1 VSDDAQHVMV
11 LAFWRHLCC
20 REATL
25 ARVPYLRPIKCVHL
39 NRILPFLTNQERS
52 HPFLSSR
59 FWSLHE
65 ELRPNARREYS
76 APMIWRDDDDK
87 RGEQQRKIEYAREL
101 EQQIELR
108 KALEREQQQQQEE
121 WERRFVEPRDARSPA
136 KWWTELRASEPPA
149 RAARLGFHMDASA
162 LPNADPAMESGAPS
176 LPSGTV
182 ARQRFHTTLGDP
194 LASHDRLREK
204 AQQIEWKRV
213 LDEQLREKER
223 RKQFEAE
230 QKWLRERDEA
240 QEEMR
245 IQREQHLRAQRK
257 LGIHDAFTPQN
268 YVAIP
273 SPPAPRRQPDP
284 SNTDDDL
291 RDGYT
296 GIDPRSAQPPPA
308 PVQTRGMDSVDVQFR
323 RAMGLQDPLSPL
335 HETARDSIANEYRA
349 LLAEIRR
356 ERQELRRERDEL
368 RREKEELRMERALMQ
383 MENEKMA
390 TLLESQRHM
399 TDQRLESN
407 ARLDRALETRAP
419 PVVDEPPV
427 TPRYAR
433 PQTTTSRRPTQLPS
447 PLHVVHR
454 DHSVRPQQPSPV
466 QGGAM
471 SMADFAPPSS
481 SNLRSPSSRAIDA
494 LLARRHER
502 FRLREEENPLE
513 RSLNGESE
521 FVALSP
527 HAAGGLRQYGAA
539 PRITETRSPSASAMD
554 PRRERANPL
563 RNSRVIKSRG
573 FYDLNR
579 EDAQPQPRQQ
589 QQQRTVEDHH
599 SPVRTRSGRRAETSS
614 EDESGHSDEEEERAQ
629 PRTRR
634 PSKYSDDGSHDYDQD
649 DQDGDE
655 DEVEEE
661 DLPVLGDNLMNA
673 SQSEFGLSR
682 SLFQVQ
688 VLVKEQ
694 A

>member
-1 VSDDAQHVMV
+1 
-11 LAFWRHLCC
+11 
-20 REATL
+20 
-25 ARVPYLRPIKCVHL
+25 
-39 NRILPFLTNQERS
+39 
-52 HPFLSSR
+52 
-59 FWSLHE
+59 
-65 ELRPNARREYS
+65 
-76 APMIWRDDDDK
+76 MIWRDDDDK

-136 KWWTELRASEPPA
+136 
-149 RAARLGFHMDASA
+149 
-162 LPNADPAMESGAPS
+162 N

-182 ARQRFHTTLGDP
+182 ARQRFHATLGDP

-273 SPPAPRRQPDP
+273 SPPAPLRQPDP

-308 PVQTRGMDSVDVQFR
+308 PVPTRGMDSVDVQFR

-399 TDQRLESN
+399 TDQRLESI

-419 PVVDEPPV
+419 PVVDEPP
-427 TPRYAR
+427 
-433 PQTTTSRRPTQLPS
+433 LPS

-502 FRLREEENPLE
+502 FRLREQENPLE

-527 HAAGGLRQYGAA
+527 HAARGLRQYSAA

-579 EDAQPQPRQQ
+579 DDAQPQPRQ

-599 SPVRTRSGRRAETSS
+599 SPLRTRSGRRAETSS
-614 EDESGHSDEEEERAQ
+614 EDESGH
-629 PRTRR
+629 
-634 PSKYSDDGSHDYDQD
+634 
-649 DQDGDE
+649 
-655 DEVEEE
+655 
-661 DLPVLGDNLMNA
+661 
-673 SQSEFGLSR
+673 
-682 SLFQVQ
+682 
-688 VLVKEQ
+688 
-694 A
+694 